1 VSAHFVSP
9 VATKKFTEPVTE
21 FEHAFKNGLRK
32 VFLYRRLLI
41 NFGAAMD
48 RAAAVHPFG
57 GSSTTENSSFKSTA
71 SSTWSGGSTTQYL
84 RANDRIVLPA
94 TSTPPL
100 PVTHT
105 HARAVERAKYKAV
118 AHQLKQVASVA
129 PALAAFTGKNGG
141 ETTTGD
147 QKKIWLGGS
156 PPLIDAD
163 NGNAAVTSVPSSPR
177 HSLADSVTAT
187 AEPNYNPVCP
197 NMDKKEEGNHPFLA
211 LDGVLAAGEYD
222 LLFEKKEHTGAII
235 LRSIRE
241 NEIHPS
247 TGGSPT
253 ETENMDGHK
262 TAKERLPFHLLP
274 HDMIVGDSESY
285 NYCSGECGELLRPG
299 VERWYC
305 TDCLLAFCCTCV
317 SASMKPPDVLALS
330 PVLLKAAEMMSDT
343 IGRKMLRNTGN
354 GGDETE
360 ITEEPPEAEHGIAKF
375 RTAGKAIM
383 AGHQIQSLYKKS
395 LQRHLNIVS
404 DGESDDTLVDTDLMN
419 IAIPKC
425 KYKHPVAVQENTNR
439 FSTCAGCNK
448 TLVPRLER
456 FYCSVCNKDYCS
468 CCIHKSIIRDGDAP
482 ANDMI
487 VEKCFNVSW
496 CCEAWNQSLIAGVTA
511 FATIMLILIVVVI
524 SGNL

>member
-1 VSAHFVSP
+1 MVSLQFRGFLFIYIPPGGNTLVVRRGAVSSPPPPPPTHFLSFICGSP
-9 VATKKFTEPVTE
+9 CQVQSHLLNLA
-21 FEHAFKNGLRK
+21 
-32 VFLYRRLLI
+32 RLL
-41 NFGAAMD
+41 NVV
-48 RAAAVHPFG
+48 RAISLHSPN
-57 GSSTTENSSFKSTA
+57 TTF
-71 SSTWSGGSTTQYL
+71 Y
-84 RANDRIVLPA
+84 
-94 TSTPPL
+94 
-100 PVTHT
+100 
-105 HARAVERAKYKAV
+105 
-118 AHQLKQVASVA
+118 
-129 PALAAFTGKNGG
+129 
-141 ETTTGD
+141 
-147 QKKIWLGGS
+147 
-156 PPLIDAD
+156 
-163 NGNAAVTSVPSSPR
+163 
-177 HSLADSVTAT
+177 HSYIR
-187 AEPNYNPVCP
+187 N
-197 NMDKKEEGNHPFLA
+197 
-211 LDGVLAAGEYD
+211 
-222 LLFEKKEHTGAII
+222 I
-235 LRSIRE
+235 L
-241 NEIHPS
+241 
-247 TGGSPT
+247 
-253 ETENMDGHK
+253 
-262 TAKERLPFHLLP
+262 LLP
-274 HDMIVGDSESY
+274 RII
-285 NYCSGECGELLRPG
+285 R
-299 VERWYC
+299 YC